1 MKKKLLLFVCCF
13 MCMLGVGVQFNGT
26 SGKAYSSQKQVKKEL
41 KFLKKKISKKKKE
54 VAKAKSQYKKYKK
67 LSRKTPGEI
76 PIIFGRIVNSEP
88 CVVWANGRYYYIS
101 NPGAG
106 TAFFGTYTASVKKTG
121 GTRTINGY
129 TAVCVR
135 VFVNPNDKKKNKAKR
150 SYLKKQKQLLRYKKK
165 QKNLKKA
172 LSFKIRNGASLEV
185 GTTFNLKPKKTYYN
199 KIKWKSL
206 NPKIAS
212 VNSKG
217 RVTAHKIGSTTIVAT
232 TNISKKT
239 TKIPIKVTKR
249 YIITAPTVK
258 LDYGFEQ
265 EGPIRCLIDGY
276 ADRLGGGDNED
287 DYTDVYLKNGK
298 IKTLTY
304 EGDSCGIDY
313 PAKGSFFSYYPYK
326 EGTTT
331 VYVTLTNGIKLSM
344 VIIVEENVLVD
355 SQNNKVN
362 LGGYREQEIK
372 CGKGG
377 QRYHFTHD
385 KITDI
390 SCDNPD
396 FNIKWGEGYDPGEF
410 EISTN
415 VPKAYGGLL
424 ITTEKFGRHGY
435 FYFRADNVRLNLS
448 GLGYSNISEGDEI
461 EYELSQPVDECDE
474 EKLHNK
480 FRIISDSLTEN
491 GEDLKVTSS
500 NENVISIVNYEYGG
514 DDYLYPNEYGV
525 DWPTR
530 YGYQYFDVK
539 SEGEAEITVSL
550 NVLTIK
556 FKIIVK
562 KTT

>member
-1 MKKKLLLFVCCF
+1 MKKKLLLFVCCLI
-13 MCMLGVGVQFNGT
+13 CMLGVGAQFNGT

-76 PIIFGRIVNSEP
+76 PIILGRIVNSEP

-150 SYLKKQKQLLRYKKK
+150 SYLKKQKQLLKYKKK

-172 LSFKIRNGASLEV
+172 LSFKVTGGVQMRV
-185 GTTFNLKPKKTYYN
+185 GHTFNLKPKKAYYN

-217 RVTAHKIGSTTIVAT
+217 KVTAHKIGSTMIVAT

-239 TKIPIKVTKR
+239 TKIPIYVVNSQWVV
-249 YIITAPTVK
+249 APEVEP
-258 LDYGFEQ
+258 DYSFEQ
-265 EGPIRCLIDGY
+265 ESPIRCLIDGY
-276 ADRLGGGDNED
+276 ADPSEGGDNED

-344 VIIVEENVLVD
+344 VIIVEANVLVD

-362 LGGYREQEIK
+362 LGGYREQEVK

-424 ITTEKFGRHGY
+424 ITTERFGRHGY
-435 FYFRADNVRLNLS
+435 FCFRANNVRLNLS
-448 GLGYSNISEGDEI
+448 GLRYSNISEGDEI

-474 EKLHNK
+474 EELHNK

-500 NENVISIVNYEYGG
+500 NENVISIANYEYGG

-525 DWPTR
+525 DRPTR